1 MNLPLLLTGLASGFL
16 HSVYSAVSKHVI
28 KSRVPTPFVFFLY
41 INVFQAVVSLPLW
54 LFVKP
59 VFPPPEASASLLAA
73 GLTCALA
80 YVFLYAALSCGD
92 VSSVMPIMGSKV
104 VFSGIL
110 GHLMLGETHV
120 WPVYLAVGLVAVS
133 VAALSYSPASGN
145 RSRFQTKPTVL
156 ILLTCVVFSFTDIFI
171 KRSVVALD
179 SYNFMVEYNLIV
191 AAASLLIIPFLKVRK
206 IRLRIPLKDAGTILL
221 ASAVLLVST
230 LLFVMAMAMADGVIV
245 PNILQATRG
254 VFIVLIT
261 FALTRRGNSALD
273 VQSGRVY
280 ALRFAAS
287 LLIILSIAIVV
298 SS

>member
-1 MNLPLLLTGLASGFL
+1 
-16 HSVYSAVSKHVI
+16 
-28 KSRVPTPFVFFLY
+28 
-41 INVFQAVVSLPLW
+41 
-54 LFVKP
+54 
-59 VFPPPEASASLLAA
+59 
-73 GLTCALA
+73 
-80 YVFLYAALSCGD
+80 
-92 VSSVMPIMGSKV
+92 
-104 VFSGIL
+104 
-110 GHLMLGETHV
+110 
-120 WPVYLAVGLVAVS
+120 
-133 VAALSYSPASGN
+133 
-145 RSRFQTKPTVL
+145 
-156 ILLTCVVFSFTDIFI
+156 
-171 KRSVVALD
+171 
-179 SYNFMVEYNLIV
+179 V